1 MKPELQNELNDEL
14 DEVVDRIIFYLEDH
28 ILNTIDW
35 QMEGNTIIGD
45 CEGDEWMDRRQYVY
59 NNVVKKMYYG
69 KNN

>member
-45 CEGDEWMDRRQYVY
+45 CEGE
-59 NNVVKKMYYG
+59 MYYG

>member
-1 MKPELQNELNDEL
+1 MKPELQNEL

-45 CEGDEWMDRRQYVY
+45 CEATNGWIADNMFIT
-59 NNVVKKMYYG
+59 K
-69 KNN
+69 

>member
-1 MKPELQNELNDEL
+1 MKPELELNNEL
-14 DEVVDRIIFYLEDH
+14 DEVVDRILFYLEDH
-28 ILNTIDW
+28 ILSTIDW